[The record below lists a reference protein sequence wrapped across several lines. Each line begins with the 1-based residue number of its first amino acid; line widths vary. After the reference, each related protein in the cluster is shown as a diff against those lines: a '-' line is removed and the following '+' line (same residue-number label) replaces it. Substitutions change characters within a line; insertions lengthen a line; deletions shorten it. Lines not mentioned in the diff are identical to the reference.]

1 MDAETR
7 MPGDAEAAGAA
18 AGMRELYGCEL
29 PAVGSRVAF
38 RLRTHAEDEWE
49 AGRVI
54 RHMTDDGRPIVVVE
68 AEDEPGILRAID
80 AREWPAGNLLP
91 F

>member
-1 MDAETR
+1 MDADR
-7 MPGDAEAAGAA
+7 SPGDAEAAGAA
-18 AGMRELYGCEL
+18 AAMRELYGCEL

-38 RLRTHAEDEWE
+38 RLRTHTQSEYEN
-49 AGRVI
+49 GRVV

-80 AREWPAGNLLP
+80 AREWPAGNLVP
-91 F
+91 Y